1 MIRIALPAPILFG
14 AFTLMGCA
22 QTPPPTAEVPGVEC
36 SADKLGGL
44 VGKMRGTEVEAEAR
58 RLSGA
63 KTLRWLAPDSMA
75 TMDFRVDRLN
85 LYTDAQGNILRTS
98 CG

>member
-1 MIRIALPAPILFG
+1 MIRLVTPALAL
-14 AFTLMGCA
+14 AVALAGCA
-22 QTPPPTAEVPGVEC
+22 QTPPPAGMSGVEC
-36 SADKLGGL
+36 SAAKLGSL
-44 VGKMRGTEVEAEAR
+44 VGETRSAAVEAEAL

-63 KTLRWLAPDSMA
+63 KTLRWLAPDSAA

-85 LYTDAQGNILRTS
+85 LYTDAAGKIIRTG

>member
-1 MIRIALPAPILFG
+1 MIRLVLPAL
-14 AFTLMGCA
+14 AFTTMGCM
-22 QTPPPTAEVPGVEC
+22 QTLPPATDAPGVEC
-36 SADKLGGL
+36 NAAKLDTL
-44 VGKMRGTEVEAEAR
+44 VGKTRSAAVEAEAL

-63 KTLRWLAPDSMA
+63 KSVRWLAPDSVA

-85 LYTDAQGNILRTS
+85 LYTDASGKITRAG